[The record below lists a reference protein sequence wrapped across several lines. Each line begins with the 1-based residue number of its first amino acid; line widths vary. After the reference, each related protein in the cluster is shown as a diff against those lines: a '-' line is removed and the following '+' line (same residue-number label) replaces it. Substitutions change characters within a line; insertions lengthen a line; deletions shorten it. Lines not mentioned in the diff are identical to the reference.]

1 MSAARLLTAAG
12 LMLALAACGTA
23 PKKSA
28 SPPAEPSPKPHASAP
43 ERPAH
48 GPKRSPYAPAQEDP
62 SKRGDYVAGGLFAP
76 HIKDSIPDYVPDVD
90 AIPEPE
96 VKDEP
101 LSRYGNR
108 TYSVLGKTYRVRDS
122 AHGYVEEGRASYYG
136 NKFHGRRTSNQE
148 VYDMYAF
155 TAAHKTLPLPSYVR
169 VTNLDNGKSV
179 VVRVNDRGP
188 FHAGRVIDLSYAAA
202 VKLGFVKQGTAR
214 VEVRAL
220 MPDGSD
226 GRELAGRDAGKER
239 DEARASPPAVPDTSV
254 RAEEFERWMQEK
266 GIRFASGTSASG
278 TSASGAPADVDTR
291 VAVASRPVGGGPLA
305 RAEPVVVASAAPV
318 AAPVAAAAAPVVG
331 ADGVLLQLA
340 SFSARDNA
348 ERAHGRLRDAG
359 VESLRIDEGQAN
371 GQPVWRLRV
380 GPVPKARVA
389 ELSAR
394 AADLGFDAV
403 HVVPADTT
411 HD

>member
-1 MSAARLLTAAG
+1 MTSARLLAAIG
-12 LMLALAACGTA
+12 LLLALSACGTA

-28 SPPAEPSPKPHASAP
+28 PPPDTVERPAPKAES
-43 ERPAH
+43 PAH

-62 SKRGDYVAGGLFAP
+62 SKRGDYVAGGLYAP
-76 HIKDSIPDYVPDVD
+76 HVKDSVPEEMPDVD

-96 VKDEP
+96 VKHEP
-101 LSRYGNR
+101 RSKVGNR
-108 TYSVLGKTYRVRDS
+108 SYAVLGKRYHVRDS

-136 NKFHGRRTSNQE
+136 RKFHGRLTSNQE

-155 TAAHKTLPLPSYVR
+155 TAAHKSLPLPSYVR

-202 VKLGFVKQGTAR
+202 AKLGFVKQGTAR

-220 MPDGSD
+220 VPDGD
-226 GRELAGRDAGKER
+226 GRELAGRDEGAGK
-239 DEARASPPAVPDTSV
+239 AASPAAVPDNSV
-254 RAEEFERWMQEK
+254 RADEFERWMQEK

-278 TSASGAPADVDTR
+278 ASASGTPGAADTR
-291 VAVASRPVGGGPLA
+291 IAAVSRPAGGGPLA
-305 RAEPVVVASAAPV
+305 TAETAVVASAAPV
-318 AAPVAAAAAPVVG
+318 ATVPAAITG
-331 ADGVLLQLA
+331 DGVLLQLA

-348 ERAHGRLRDAG
+348 ERAQGRLRDAG
-359 VESLRIDEGQAN
+359 VESSRIDEGQAN

-394 AADLGFDAV
+394 AADLGFDTV
-403 HVVPADTT
+403 QVVPVQALRD
-411 HD
+411 

>member
-1 MSAARLLTAAG
+1 MIAARLLAATG
-12 LMLALAACGTA
+12 LLLALSACGTA

-28 SPPAEPSPKPHASAP
+28 PPAEPSPRPQASAP

-62 SKRGDYVAGGLFAP
+62 SKRGDYVAGGLYAP
-76 HIKDSIPDYVPDVD
+76 HIKDSIPEELPDVD

-96 VKDEP
+96 VKHEP
-101 LSRYGNR
+101 PSRYGNR
-108 TYSVLGKTYRVRDS
+108 TYSVLGKRYQVRDS
-122 AHGYVEEGRASYYG
+122 ARGYVEEGRASYYG
-136 NKFHGRRTSNQE
+136 RKFHGRRTSNQE

-202 VKLGFVKQGTAR
+202 AKLGFVKEGTAR

-220 MPDGSD
+220 VPEGD
-226 GRELAGRDAGKER
+226 GRELAGRSEDAGK
-239 DEARASPPAVPDTSV
+239 AASPVVVPDNSV
-254 RAEEFERWMQEK
+254 RADEFERWMQEK
-266 GIRFASGTSASG
+266 GIRFASGTPAASTSVPGPSAS
-278 TSASGAPADVDTR
+278 AETR
-291 VAVASRPVGGGPLA
+291 IAAASRPVGGGPLA
-305 RAEPVVVASAAPV
+305 AAEPVVVASAAPV
-318 AAPVAAAAAPVVG
+318 AALPAATADVVM
-331 ADGVLLQLA
+331 LQLA

-348 ERAHGRLRDAG
+348 ERAQGRLRDAG
-359 VESLRIDEGQAN
+359 VEASRIDEGQAK
-371 GQPVWRLRV
+371 GQPVWRLRI
-380 GPVPKARVA
+380 GPVPRARVA

-394 AADLGFDAV
+394 AADLGFGTV
-403 HVVPADTT
+403 QVVPAQVA
-411 HD
+411 HE